1 MRHDAS
7 VAEGVGE
14 ALLGALSGL
23 AKSVNGARS
32 RQVSGVAD
40 EDWRALERHAR
51 LPSQLLAFHEA
62 LRVTMLAGRVGL
74 LARVRDHG
82 RTVALLPLCR
92 RRGWMARWHAAGER
106 QVYEPVDALYRDE
119 AAVAALGRE
128 LARLRRPLRLERI
141 PEDSLLIGSLR
152 AAMKGR
158 GVLVIRP
165 ATGCP
170 TIAIEPGG
178 GDPEARFNAGRR
190 SDFRRA
196 RRKAD
201 AEGAVTFELHAPSRE
216 QFGTLFDEAME
227 IERRGWKGDA
237 GTALACDP
245 VKAAFF
251 RDFLGRASDEGVCR
265 IAFMR
270 IDGKAVATQL
280 AVEFQQRY
288 WLFKIGFDRAFS
300 RVSPGN
306 LLMLH
311 ALSDATARGL
321 LGIELLGEVEPW
333 IIEGW
338 TREAIACLRLQTY
351 PFNLHGLAALVTEA
365 GNWLW
370 QRRPGRRVPA

>member
-1 MRHDAS
+1 MRHEAP
-7 VAEGVGE
+7 VAEGRDEPAKHGVTFRVRKGE
-14 ALLGALSGL
+14 PRNSD
-23 AKSVNGARS
+23 
-32 RQVSGVAD
+32 VAED
-40 EDWRALERHAR
+40 DWRALERHAR

-62 LRVTMLAGRVGL
+62 LRGSMLAGRVRRI
-74 LARVRDHG
+74 AAVRERG
-82 RTVALLPLCR
+82 KAIAMLPLCR
-92 RRGWMARWHAAGER
+92 RRGLLARWHAAGER
-106 QVYEPVDALYRDE
+106 QVYEPVDALYRDD
-119 AAVAALGRE
+119 AAAATLAGE

-141 PEDSLLIGSLR
+141 PADSPLIGTLR
-152 AAMKGR
+152 TAMRGR
-158 GVLVIRP
+158 GLLVVRP

-170 TIAIEPGG
+170 TIAIEPGAV
-178 GDPEARFNAGRR
+178 DPEARFNAGRR

-196 RRKAD
+196 RRKAE
-201 AEGAVTFELHAPSRE
+201 AEGAVTFEMHAPSRE
-216 QFGTLFDEAME
+216 QFGPLFDEAVE
-227 IERRGWKGDA
+227 IERCGWKGDV
-237 GTALACDP
+237 GTALGCDP

-251 RDFLGRASDEGVCR
+251 RDFLGRASEEGACR

-270 IDGKAVATQL
+270 IGGKAVAMQL
-280 AVEFQQRY
+280 AVEFQRRY

-311 ALSDATARGL
+311 ALTDATGRGL

-351 PFNLHGLAALVTEA
+351 PFNLHGLAALAVEA

-370 QRRPGRRVPA
+370 QRRPGRAERV